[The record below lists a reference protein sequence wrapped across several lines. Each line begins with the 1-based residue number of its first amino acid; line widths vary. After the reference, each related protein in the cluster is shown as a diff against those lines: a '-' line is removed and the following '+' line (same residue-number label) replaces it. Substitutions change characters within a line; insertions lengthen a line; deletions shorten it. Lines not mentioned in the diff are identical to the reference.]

1 MTKTFLMPLCLASAL
16 VIGCSSSEAPDVVD
30 NVQEALEARGLD
42 DVSVTQDRSA
52 GVVTLSGN
60 VASESEKTAAAAAAQ
75 GAAAGQ
81 VVANEIV
88 VTPPG
93 REDTAEDINAALD
106 DGIENNIDALMIRLG
121 EPDDVDYSVD
131 AAVVT
136 LTGSVASQAARA
148 DIEKSVAAVPNVKQV
163 VNELQVENQRA
174 TTTR

>member
-1 MTKTFLMPLCLASAL
+1 
-16 VIGCSSSEAPDVVD
+16 
-30 NVQEALEARGLD
+30 
-42 DVSVTQDRSA
+42 
-52 GVVTLSGN
+52 
-60 VASESEKTAAAAAAQ
+60 KTAAAAAAQ